1 MNLEKNNLNYQP
13 GMLISKTYCHRCVGG
28 ELQWIT
34 EANLKTMQKKCLT
47 FMGAID
53 NLNRRMK
60 SVEGKVPDYS
70 ADMLEV
76 YRNIGALAKRISEL
90 EIHVKRLEQK
100 GEKR

>member
-1 MNLEKNNLNYQP
+1 MD
-13 GMLISKTYCHRCVGG
+13 IRSKFENHAEEVFNVY
-28 ELQWIT
+28 
-34 EANLKTMQKKCLT
+34 
-47 FMGAID
+47 GAID

>member
-1 MNLEKNNLNYQP
+1 MDNR
-13 GMLISKTYCHRCVGG
+13 SKFESHAEEVFNVY
-28 ELQWIT
+28 
-34 EANLKTMQKKCLT
+34 
-47 FMGAID
+47 GAID

-90 EIHVKRLEQK
+90 EVHVKRLEQK